1 MLKFPALALIAVT
14 LSAPLAIAQ
23 VSIIGGG
30 VAKDCYEA
38 AKYQRVSASA
48 GEKICTKAIEAEIMN
63 QTNKAATYTNRGV
76 LRMRDGRLEA
86 ALSDYDIAKRLNPDE
101 GATHLNEGAA
111 HIMLKD
117 YNSAM
122 VSLNRAIEL
131 DSHDLYAA
139 YYNRA
144 IAKEQTGD
152 IQGAYFDFK
161 RADELNPESDLA
173 KRQMER
179 FQVTTN

>member
-1 MLKFPALALIAVT
+1 MVKFPALALIAIV
-14 LSAPLAIAQ
+14 LSAPLAFAQ
-23 VSIIGGG
+23 VTIIGGG

-38 AKYQRVSASA
+38 AKYQRVSASE
-48 GEKICTKAIEAEIMN
+48 GEKICTKAIESEIMN
-63 QTNKAATYTNRGV
+63 VTNKAATYTNRGV
-76 LRMRDGRLEA
+76 LRMRAGRLEA
-86 ALSDYDIAKRLNPDE
+86 ALSDYDIAKQLNPDE
-101 GATHLNEGAA
+101 GATYLNEGAA
-111 HIMLKD
+111 HIMRKD
-117 YNSAM
+117 FDAAM
-122 VSLNRAIEL
+122 VSLNKAIEL

-173 KRQMER
+173 RRQMQR
-179 FQVTTN
+179 FDVTTN

>member
-1 MLKFPALALIAVT
+1 
-14 LSAPLAIAQ
+14 
-23 VSIIGGG
+23 
-30 VAKDCYEA
+30 
-38 AKYQRVSASA
+38 
-48 GEKICTKAIEAEIMN
+48 
-63 QTNKAATYTNRGV
+63 
-76 LRMRDGRLEA
+76 MR
-86 ALSDYDIAKRLNPDE
+86 
-101 GATHLNEGAA
+101 
-111 HIMLKD
+111 KD
-117 YNSAM
+117 YNAAM
-122 VSLNRAIEL
+122 ESLNKAIEL

-161 RADELNPESDLA
+161 RADELNPDSDLA